1 MVSCGPISG
10 NQNRARTTFSGGYCG
25 AFATTQALSWKRR
38 NVQRVERFMTNREM
52 VKPPRLGRPKLP
64 EPNLPKRLSVPS
76 LRAILGPSPTRTRS
90 FGRRNAVESEP
101 TVNPGACYPRATSAS
116 APSEAGLVRG

>member
-76 LRAILGPSPTRTRS
+76 PEGDPRPFTDEDPIDSPQPNPVINPPPKTRHLRKA
-90 FGRRNAVESEP
+90 
-101 TVNPGACYPRATSAS
+101 
-116 APSEAGLVRG
+116 

>member
-1 MVSCGPISG
+1 MVSCGPASG

-52 VKPPRLGRPKLP
+52 VKPRRPGGPKLP
-64 EPNLPKRLSVPS
+64 EPNLPKRISVPS
-76 LRAILGPSPTRTRS
+76 PEGDPLPFTDADPIDSPQPNPVINPPPKTRHLRKA
-90 FGRRNAVESEP
+90 
-101 TVNPGACYPRATSAS
+101 
-116 APSEAGLVRG
+116 